1 MEKDAKKEKGRV
13 ELKKRKIE
21 KGIESPK
28 RGREE
33 KERMEFIKKSKEKEE
48 RKEKMKNE
56 RSREN
61 DKKPKRR
68 KGRGRPLH
76 RTLITS

>member
-28 RGREE
+28 RGREQ
-33 KERMEFIKKSKEKEE
+33 KERKKFIKKSKEKEE
-48 RKEKMKNE
+48 RKEKMETEDEK
-56 RSREN
+56 EN
-61 DKKPKRR
+61 MNAVTNASTEE
-68 KGRGRPLH
+68 H
-76 RTLITS
+76 TYV

>member
-28 RGREE
+28 RGRTE
-33 KERMEFIKKSKEKEE
+33 KERKEFIKRVKKKKKEK
-48 RKEKMKNE
+48 RK
-56 RSREN
+56 
-61 DKKPKRR
+61 
-68 KGRGRPLH
+68 
-76 RTLITS
+76 